1 METETRQIFDQ
12 NNFEGLTYS
21 LANWNTLLEDSK
33 AIIVENLSTALA
45 KQDYP
50 FYEDD
55 SKAVLVYKGK
65 AENVA
70 LLSDLTG
77 WTDPISFNPLKGT
90 DLFYLIIEIEP
101 DARIQ
106 YLLMIDGNAVV
117 DPANKFK
124 SLHGLGTMSE
134 LAMPKYERHP
144 YLNDFLYGKEGRY
157 NGLLKHNLPP
167 GALPYNHEVHIYLPP
182 EYNTILEY
190 PTVYFHDGPDYIRFA
205 LAPYSISR
213 LILEKKIEPCIAV
226 FVTPPNLHQ
235 SEEPNRST
243 EYGMNDEYVK
253 FFCDELVPF
262 VDNNYS
268 AIRSEKRRL
277 VVGDSYAGLISFYI
291 AYSRTD
297 VFANAYS
304 QSGYFSFNNN
314 KLLKL
319 MDEQPVKDINL
330 YFDIGTYEEKVGADF
345 LPPGELDFTDANRK
359 MREILL
365 YKDYDFMYNE
375 YHEGHTWGNWRRHL
389 IDGLIYFFGNKGELK

>member
-1 METETRQIFDQ
+1 MENGNKQIFDQ
-12 NNFEGLTYS
+12 NNLKGLSYS
-21 LANWNTLLEDSK
+21 FANWNNLLHESK

-45 KQDYP
+45 NQDYP
-50 FYEDD
+50 FYEGD

-77 WTDPISFNPLKGT
+77 WTDPIFFNPLQGT
-90 DLFYLIIEIEP
+90 DLFYLILEIEP

-106 YLLMIDGNAVV
+106 YLLMIDGNAIV

-124 SLHGLGTMSE
+124 SLHGLGAMSE

-144 YLNDFLYGKEGRY
+144 YLNDFLYGKEGSY
-157 NGLLKHNLPP
+157 NGLLKHSLPP
-167 GALPYNHEVHIYLPP
+167 GALPYIHEVHIYLPP
-182 EYNTILEY
+182 DYSTKLEY

-205 LAPYSISR
+205 LASYSINR
-213 LILEKKIEPCIAV
+213 LIIEKKIEPCIAV

-235 SEEPNRST
+235 PEEPNRST

-268 AIRSEKRRL
+268 TIRSEKRRL

-297 VFANAYS
+297 VFVNAYS
-304 QSGYFSFNNN
+304 QSGYFSFNDN

-319 MDEQPVKDINL
+319 LDEQPAKQINL

-345 LPPGELDFTDANRK
+345 LPSGELDFTDANRK

-365 YKDYDFMYNE
+365 YKDYNFMYME

-389 IDGLIYFFGNKGELK
+389 IDGLIYFFGNQGEHK